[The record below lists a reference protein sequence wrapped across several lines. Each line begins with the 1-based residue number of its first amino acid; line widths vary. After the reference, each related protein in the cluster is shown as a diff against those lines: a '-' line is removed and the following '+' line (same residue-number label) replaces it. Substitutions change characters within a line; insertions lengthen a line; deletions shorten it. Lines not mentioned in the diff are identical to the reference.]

1 MSEWVRGRTF
11 GGRVED
17 CDRYGLKFA
26 RRIALGVVATGALL
40 ALWAGLLIGPGTA
53 AADEWSGSSELSNPS
68 TRDAEQLVIDANPL
82 GDLVAGWKQ
91 SADDDIAALFKAF
104 DGSPGAPQEYVGD
117 YDDPDIAIGGNSVAA
132 LAFEDGT
139 GSTSIHAASKDS
151 GATAFTSAIPFSGD
165 GVGAPYND
173 PPSAAQPSVAVNGLG
188 TGMLF
193 FARDYYYPPNY
204 TGIAEAIEGRILLNP
219 TTNTWN
225 AGADLNQDVYD
236 PRGTEVSVAPD
247 GSAFLGINH
256 FNIGPCWGIDT
267 AVLENDGTGSNDPDQ
282 FAYTCA
288 GNPYAGSYPSN
299 SRLPNNDVVMAF
311 RNNQE
316 DSVKFLDLPK
326 ARALTGT
333 SNLEASEV
341 RLDEGGGT
349 QRTSRDV
356 LVRTDAA
363 GNTLVAW
370 YDSNSGVANPKSML
384 ARFRPSGGIFGPAEV
399 ISSGEDYS
407 GEFDLDM
414 DAAGNAYIVY
424 GRTTGANE
432 EIVASERAAGASS
445 WTAPELLSE
454 TQGDVDHPQV
464 AAGRNGQAFASWIAN
479 TSDDVFY
486 AENSAPQCSDGI
498 DNDSD
503 GQTDHPADP
512 GCTGPDDDSE
522 VDPVVEPD
530 PQCSDGI
537 DNDSD
542 GKTDHPAD
550 PGCTG
555 PDDDSEIDPV
565 VEPDPVC
572 SDGIDNDGDGKIDF
586 PADPGCTSATD
597 GSEAD
602 QVVGPDG
609 SACAKAENALKKA
622 NKQVKAKS
630 KKVKKAKK
638 AVKKSSGKKRKR
650 AKNKLRKQKKKLKK
664 AQKKKRTLKKRKKK
678 AC

>member
-1 MSEWVRGRTF
+1 MSVWIRGRTLR
-11 GGRVED
+11 GQVAGTNRS
-17 CDRYGLKFA
+17 GLNCA
-26 RRIALGVVATGALL
+26 RRVALVIVAATGVVL
-40 ALWAGLLIGPGTA
+40 ALCAGLLIAPGA
-53 AADEWSGSSELSNPS
+53 ATADEWSGSSELSSPS

-91 SADDDIAALFKAF
+91 SADDDIAAMFKAF

-117 YDDPDIAIGGNSVAA
+117 YDDPDIAIGGSSVGV

-139 GSTSIHAASKDS
+139 GSTSIHAASKGP
-151 GATAFTSAIPFSGD
+151 GATTFTAAIPFSGD
-165 GVGAPYND
+165 GHVSP
-173 PPSAAQPSVAVNGLG
+173 AASPNAANPSVAVNGMG

-193 FARDYYYPPNY
+193 FERDSYNPPSY
-204 TGIAEAIEGRILLNP
+204 SDVAEAIEGRILTNP
-219 TTNTWN
+219 GTNTWN
-225 AGADLNQDVYD
+225 AGADLNSVVYD
-236 PRGTEVSVAPD
+236 PRAMEVSVAPD
-247 GSAFLGINH
+247 GSAFLGIS
-256 FNIGPCWGIDT
+256 IYQVGPCWGLDT
-267 AVLENDGTGSNDPDQ
+267 AVLENDGTGSSNPDQ
-282 FAYTCA
+282 FALTCA
-288 GNPYAGSYPSN
+288 GNRYAGVYPSN
-299 SRLPNNDVVMAF
+299 ARLPNNDVVMAY

-316 DSVKFLDLPK
+316 DSVKFLDLSK
-326 ARALTGT
+326 ARASAGST
-333 SNLEASEV
+333 NLSASEV
-341 RLDEGGGT
+341 RLDEVGGT
-349 QRTSRDV
+349 QRTNNRV

-370 YDSNSGVANPKSML
+370 YDDNDAGVSNPQSML

-432 EIVASERAAGASS
+432 EIVAAERAAGASGWS
-445 WTAPELLSE
+445 TPELLSE
-454 TQGDVDHPQV
+454 NQGTVDHPQV

-479 TSDDVFY
+479 PSDDVFY

-503 GQTDHPADP
+503 GQTDY
-512 GCTGPDDDSE
+512 
-522 VDPVVEPD
+522 
-530 PQCSDGI
+530 
-537 DNDSD
+537 
-542 GKTDHPAD
+542 PAD

-565 VEPDPVC
+565 VGPDPVC
-572 SDGIDNDGDGKIDF
+572 SDGIDNDSDGKTDF

-602 QVVGPDG
+602 QVVVPPG
-609 SACAKAENALKKA
+609 SACDKATKALKKA
-622 NKQVKAKS
+622 KKQVKTQS

-638 AVKKSSGKKRKR
+638 KVKKSSGKKKKR
-650 AKNKLRKQKKKLKK
+650 AKKKLKKQKKKLKK
-664 AQKKKRTLKKRKKK
+664 AQKKKKRLKQKKK
-678 AC
+678 GACSS